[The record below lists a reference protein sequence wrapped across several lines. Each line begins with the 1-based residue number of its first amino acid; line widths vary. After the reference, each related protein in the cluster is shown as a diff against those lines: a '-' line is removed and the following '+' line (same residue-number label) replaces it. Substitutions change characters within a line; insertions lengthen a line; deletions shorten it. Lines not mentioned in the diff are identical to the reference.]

1 MVSALTSGI
10 CVGDSGNNE
19 SSLVIF
25 HDRFTTSFHDQFSNK
40 QLDRPSKNVTRF
52 CLATLVPNPHDNA
65 TADELFHASQLLT
78 TNLAGFRAHDYFASS
93 FLPASRLSK
102 FRIALNTMK

>member
-1 MVSALTSGI
+1 M

-19 SSLVIF
+19 SSLDIV
-25 HDRFTTSFHDQFSNK
+25 HDQFSNT
-40 QLDRPSKNVTRF
+40 QLDPAQKGGYPLQRSNSGAHQQDTATRTKYF
-52 CLATLVPNPHDNA
+52 APARAAHNLVHFA
-65 TADELFHASQLLT
+65 TA
-78 TNLAGFRAHDYFASS
+78 RDYLASS